1 MAGSKPQ
8 RGPKRKFVET
18 RKLAKNVT
26 EISDFE
32 SMKRQTYE
40 SVALW
45 LLVIAVVSLILYRYN
60 QSETKFHT
68 AAVIPFTGYVNSVQL
83 NDTSK
88 LNINAL
94 TLNELILLPGISSNI
109 AGKIVN
115 YRNKNPFVHIAELT
129 RINGIGEKKFAVLA
143 ELVYCGNTNL
153 TRNP

>member
-1 MAGSKPQ
+1 
-8 RGPKRKFVET
+8 
-18 RKLAKNVT
+18 
-26 EISDFE
+26 
-32 SMKRQTYE
+32 MKRQTYE